1 MYSLFLSNALKR
13 YQFSFI
19 DNLIVHFLF
28 EKHFF
33 KFLKFSFALQPY
45 WFFSIGCGI
54 IPKNAQLENNVVPW
68 IPYRGIIFD
77 TELQVEQC
85 SVALQ

>member
-45 WFFSIGCGI
+45 
-54 IPKNAQLENNVVPW
+54 
-68 IPYRGIIFD
+68 
-77 TELQVEQC
+77 
-85 SVALQ
+85 